1 MRWCVCVCVCVGVVT
16 QYDAY
21 GQPVYMDPNAV
32 AAMQMQQMQQQQ
44 AGAYMQDPTFEEL
57 QEMQGAGAG
66 GLTEADKALGKGS
79 VYRRDDAEM
88 KKRRE
93 TDVRERDPTF
103 VSDSYAECYPGYSA
117 YNTEIAG
124 SDEEGEDPLA
134 MARGRGGT

>member
-1 MRWCVCVCVCVGVVT
+1 VRWCVWGGGHT

-21 GQPVYMDPNAV
+21 GQPVYMDPNVV
-32 AAMQMQQMQQQQ
+32 AAMQIQMQMQQQQ
-44 AGAYMQDPTFEEL
+44 QQAGTYMQEPTFEEL

-93 TDVRERDPTF
+93 TDVRCVMIE
-103 VSDSYAECYPGYSA
+103 PGQ
-117 YNTEIAG
+117 G
-124 SDEEGEDPLA
+124 SLIKG
-134 MARGRGGT
+134 